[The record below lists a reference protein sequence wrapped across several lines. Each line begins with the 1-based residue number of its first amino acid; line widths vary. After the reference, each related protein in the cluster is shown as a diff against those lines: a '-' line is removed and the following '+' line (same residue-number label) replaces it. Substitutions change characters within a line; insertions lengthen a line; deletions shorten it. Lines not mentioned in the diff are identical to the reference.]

1 MDFQIQQRVALVC
14 GAGSGLGQA
23 IALSLAQEGVKVAVT
38 GRNPEKLAHT
48 VELITGLGGTAQ
60 AWQLD
65 LAAPEQFDEIL
76 GGIRQHWGDI
86 DILVNNSGGPP
97 PALAQGTEG
106 ALWQQQFSVM
116 VASLIQL
123 TDKLLPAMRRR
134 GWGRII
140 TTTSSGV
147 IAPIPNLALSNA
159 LRMSLLGWS
168 KTLASE
174 VAADGVTVNVMVPGR
189 IATDRV
195 GQLDAIKAKRENSS
209 AEAVAEKS
217 RLSIPAGRYG
227 EPQEYGAT
235 AAFLASQ
242 PASYITGAVIRV
254 DGGLIGS
261 I

>member
-23 IALSLAQEGVKVAVT
+23 IAVSLAQEGVRVAVT

-48 VELITGLGGTAQ
+48 VELITRLGGTAQ
-60 AWQLD
+60 AWALD
-65 LAAPEQFDEIL
+65 LAVPEQFDAVIDA
-76 GGIRQHWGDI
+76 IRQHWGDI

-217 RLSIPAGRYG
+217 RQSIPAGRYG

>member
-23 IALSLAQEGVKVAVT
+23 IAVSLAQEGVKVAVT

>member
-1 MDFQIQQRVALVC
+1 MNLQIQQRVALVC

-23 IALSLAQEGVKVAVT
+23 IACSLAQEGVKVAVT
-38 GRNPEKLAHT
+38 GRNREKLAQT
-48 VELITGLGGTAQ
+48 VERITQLGGTAR
-60 AWQLD
+60 AWPLD
-65 LAAPEQFDEIL
+65 LAIPEQFDMVIAD
-76 GGIRQHWGDI
+76 IREHWGDI

-97 PALAQGTEG
+97 PTLAQGTDG
-106 ALWQQQFSVM
+106 AVWQQQFSVM

-123 TDKLLPAMRRR
+123 TDKLLPAMRSR

-140 TTTSSGV
+140 TSTSSGV
-147 IAPIPNLALSNA
+147 IAPIPGLALSNA

-168 KTLASE
+168 KTLAAE

-195 GQLDAIKAKRENSS
+195 GQLDAIKAKREHST
-209 AEAVAEKS
+209 AEAVTEKS

-227 EPQEYGAT
+227 HPHEYGAT

-261 I
+261 V

>member
-14 GAGSGLGQA
+14 GGGSGLGQA

-38 GRNPEKLAHT
+38 GRNPEKLAQT
-48 VELITGLGGTAQ
+48 VELISRQGGTAHG
-60 AWQLD
+60 WPLD
-65 LAAPEQFDEIL
+65 LAAPDTFDETL
-76 GGIRQHWGDI
+76 EAIRQRWGDI

-97 PALAQGTEG
+97 PAQAQGTDI
-106 ALWQQQFSVM
+106 ALWQQQFTAM

-140 TTTSSGV
+140 TSTSSGV

-189 IATDRV
+189 IATARV
-195 GQLDAIKAKRENSS
+195 GQLDAMKAQRENSS
-209 AEAVAEKS
+209 PEAVAEKS
-217 RLSIPAGRYG
+217 RQSIPAGRYG

-254 DGGLIGS
+254 DGGLIS
-261 I
+261 SL

>member
-1 MDFQIQQRVALVC
+1 MDLQIQQRVALVC

-38 GRNPEKLAHT
+38 GRNLEKLAHT
-48 VELITGLGGTAQ
+48 VSLIRQQGGNAE

-65 LAAPEQFDEIL
+65 LAAPEQFDEVL
-76 GGIRQHWGDI
+76 GAIRQHWGDI

-97 PALAQGTEG
+97 PATAQGTD
-106 ALWQQQFSVM
+106 AAVWQQQFSVM

-123 TDKLLPAMRRR
+123 TDMLLPAMRSR
-134 GWGRII
+134 GWGRVI

-217 RLSIPAGRYG
+217 RQSIPAGRYG

>member
-23 IALSLAQEGVKVAVT
+23 IAVSLAQEGVRVAVT

>member
-1 MDFQIQQRVALVC
+1 MDLQIQQRVALVC

-48 VELITGLGGTAQ
+48 VALITQQGGEAH
-60 AWQLD
+60 AWGLD
-65 LAAPEQFDEIL
+65 LAQPEQFDAMI
-76 GGIRQHWGDI
+76 GAIRQHWGDI

-97 PALAQGTEG
+97 PATAQGTDG
-106 ALWQQQFSVM
+106 AVWQQQFSLM

-123 TDKLLPAMRRR
+123 TDKLLPAMRQR

-189 IATDRV
+189 IATARV
-195 GQLDAIKAKRENSS
+195 GELDAIKAKRENSS
-209 AEAVAEKS
+209 TEAVAEKS
-217 RLSIPAGRYG
+217 RQTIPTGRYG

-235 AAFLASQ
+235 AAFLAGQ

>member
-1 MDFQIQQRVALVC
+1 MDFQIHQRVALVC

-38 GRNPEKLAHT
+38 GRNPEKLANT
-48 VELITGLGGTAQ
+48 VSLITQQGGTAE

-65 LAAPEQFDEIL
+65 LAAPEQFDEVI
-76 GGIRQHWGDI
+76 GAIRQHWGDI

-97 PALAQGTEG
+97 PATAQGTDG
-106 ALWQQQFSVM
+106 AVWQQQFSVM

-123 TDKLLPAMRRR
+123 TDKLLPAMRQR

-209 AEAVAEKS
+209 AEAVAQKS
-217 RLSIPAGRYG
+217 RQSIPAGRYG

>member
-217 RLSIPAGRYG
+217 RQSIPAGRYG

>member
-1 MDFQIQQRVALVC
+1 MDFQIHQRVALVC

-38 GRNPEKLAHT
+38 GRNPEKLANT
-48 VELITGLGGTAQ
+48 VSLITQQGGTAE

-65 LAAPEQFDEIL
+65 LAAPEQFDEVI
-76 GGIRQHWGDI
+76 GAIRQHWGDI

-97 PALAQGTEG
+97 PATAQGTDG
-106 ALWQQQFSVM
+106 VVWQQQFSVM

-123 TDKLLPAMRRR
+123 TDKLLPAMRQR

-147 IAPIPNLALSNA
+147 IAPIPNLALSNT

-209 AEAVAEKS
+209 AEAVAQKS
-217 RLSIPAGRYG
+217 RQSIPAGRYG

>member
-48 VELITGLGGTAQ
+48 VELITRQGGTAQ

-65 LAAPEQFDEIL
+65 LAAPEQFDEII
-76 GGIRQHWGDI
+76 GAIRQHWGDI

-97 PALAQGTEG
+97 PALAQGTDG
-106 ALWQQQFSVM
+106 AIWQQQFSLM

-123 TDKLLPAMRRR
+123 TDKLLPAMRSR

-217 RLSIPAGRYG
+217 RQTIPAGRYG

>member
-97 PALAQGTEG
+97 PALAHGTEG
-106 ALWQQQFSVM
+106 TLWQQQFSVM

-217 RLSIPAGRYG
+217 RQSIPAGRYG

>member
-14 GAGSGLGQA
+14 GGGSGLGQA

-38 GRNPEKLAHT
+38 GRNPEKLAQT
-48 VELITGLGGTAQ
+48 VELISRQGGTAHG
-60 AWQLD
+60 WPLD
-65 LAAPEQFDEIL
+65 LAAPDTFDETL
-76 GGIRQHWGDI
+76 EAIRQRWGDI

-97 PALAQGTEG
+97 PAQAQGTDT
-106 ALWQQQFSVM
+106 ALWQQQFTAM

-140 TTTSSGV
+140 TSTSSGV

-189 IATDRV
+189 IATARV
-195 GQLDAIKAKRENSS
+195 GQLDAMKAQRENSS
-209 AEAVAEKS
+209 PEAVAEKS
-217 RLSIPAGRYG
+217 RQSIPAGRYG

-254 DGGLIGS
+254 DGGLIS
-261 I
+261 SL

>member
-1 MDFQIQQRVALVC
+1 MDFKIQQRVALVC

-38 GRNPEKLAHT
+38 GRNAEKLAQT
-48 VELITGLGGTAQ
+48 VERITQLGGTAR

-65 LAAPEQFDEIL
+65 LATPEQFDTVIAD
-76 GGIRQHWGDI
+76 IRAHWGDI

-97 PALAQGTEG
+97 PATAQGTDG
-106 ALWQQQFSVM
+106 TVWQQQFSVM
-116 VASLIQL
+116 VAALIQL
-123 TDKLLPAMRRR
+123 TDKLLPAMRSR

-209 AEAVAEKS
+209 AEVVAQKS
-217 RLSIPAGRYG
+217 RQSIPAGRYG

>member
-38 GRNPEKLAHT
+38 GRNAEKLAQT
-48 VELITGLGGTAQ
+48 VALIAGQGGTAR

-65 LAAPEQFDEIL
+65 LAAPEQFDTVIAD
-76 GGIRQHWGDI
+76 IRQHWGDI

-97 PALAQGTEG
+97 PALAQGTDG
-106 ALWQQQFSVM
+106 TLWQQQFSVM

-123 TDKLLPAMRRR
+123 TDKLLPAMRSR

-147 IAPIPNLALSNA
+147 ITPIPNLALSNA

-174 VAADGVTVNVMVPGR
+174 VAAEGVTVNVMVPGR

-217 RLSIPAGRYG
+217 RQSIPAGRYG
-227 EPQEYGAT
+227 EPREYGAT